1 LIRPKGRYAL
11 TVSYVGFTPF
21 TTEVNVSGGQAT
33 NVDAVLQVGSQRE
46 VVTVRGERER
56 GELEAINRERTAEN
70 IVQVLPADVITSLP
84 NTNIADAALPGV
96 SVRAPSTQDCIG
108 SN

>member
-1 LIRPKGRYAL
+1 
-11 TVSYVGFTPF
+11 VGFTPF

-33 NVDAVLQVGSQRE
+33 NVDAVLQVGSQSE